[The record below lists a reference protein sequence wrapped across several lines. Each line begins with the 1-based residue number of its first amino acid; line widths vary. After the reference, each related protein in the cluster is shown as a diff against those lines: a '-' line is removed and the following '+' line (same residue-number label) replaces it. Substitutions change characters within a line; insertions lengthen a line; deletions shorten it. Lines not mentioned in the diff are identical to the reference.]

1 MSLPTLTFRTVTPEP
16 CPVCKGE
23 CCRTIYLYRTVHMGA
38 EYYTHDCEACVD
50 GTKPLAR
57 PLTNDDLARAYDMG
71 RDMERADTVAWLREE
86 YDTDSTRMA
95 ADEIERGDH
104 RRSPSTSPTGRSEPE
119 PVPSDLALGKRIVAC
134 RGWRWTA
141 GMIRRD
147 GYRVCWR
154 KPPPAFHEDDG
165 VPDLSDEATL
175 GCVVERLREV
185 AEDPHLYLCAGGG
198 DPETGV
204 WHVRWGNNASRRG
217 RTEAEA
223 LVRAWEALS

>member
-1 MSLPTLTFRTVTPEP
+1 VSLPTHTFRSVTYCTDPRCVSVQRCQRAEHERYGNAP
-16 CPVCKGE
+16 GENYGPRCVPVP
-23 CCRTIYLYRTVHMGA
+23 A
-38 EYYTHDCEACVD
+38 
-50 GTKPLAR
+50 PSR

-71 RDMERADTVAWLREE
+71 RDMERADTVAWLREPGE
-86 YDTDSTRMA
+86 YVDPACARL
-95 ADEIERGDH
+95 ADCIERGVA
-104 RRSPSTSPTGRSEPE
+104 RRPPTGRPEPE

-154 KPPPAFHEDDG
+154 KPPPAFREDDA
-165 VPDLSDEATL
+165 VPDLSDDATL
-175 GCVVERLREV
+175 GCIVGVLREV
-185 AEDPHLYLCAGGG
+185 AGDPHLYLCAGGG
-198 DPETGV
+198 DPQTGV
-204 WHVRWGNNASRRG
+204 WHVRWGDNCSRRG

>member
-1 MSLPTLTFRTVTPEP
+1 MSRTIVTGPTLHGTVRPNLAP
-16 CPVCKGE
+16 PA
-23 CCRTIYLYRTVHMGA
+23 TIDA
-38 EYYTHDCEACVD
+38 
-50 GTKPLAR
+50 PAR

-71 RDMERADTVAWLREE
+71 RDMERADTVAFLRARVT
-86 YDTDSTRMA
+86 DTVRSEDDLDYA
-95 ADEIERGDH
+95 LAVIERGAH
-104 RRSPSTSPTGRSEPE
+104 RKVSRPAPEPE
-119 PVPSDLALGKRIVAC
+119 PEPLPSDLALGKRVVAC

-165 VPDLSDEATL
+165 VPDLSDDATL
-175 GCVVERLREV
+175 GCIVGVLREV
-185 AEDPHLYLCAGGG
+185 AGDPHLSLCAGGG

-204 WHVRWGNNASRRG
+204 WHVRWGNNCSRRG

-223 LVRAWEALS
+223 LVLAWEALS

>member
-1 MSLPTLTFRTVTPEP
+1 MSLPTLTFRTVCTDPRCVSVQRCQRAEHERYGDAP
-16 CPVCKGE
+16 GE
-23 CCRTIYLYRTVHMGA
+23 NYGPR
-38 EYYTHDCEACVD
+38 CV
-50 GTKPLAR
+50 PAPASER

-134 RGWRWTA
+134 RGWRWAA

-154 KPPPAFHEDDG
+154 KPPPAFREDDA
-165 VPDLSDEATL
+165 VPDLSDDATL
-175 GCVVERLREV
+175 GCIVGVLREV
-185 AEDPHLYLCAGGG
+185 AGDPHLYLCAGGG
-198 DPETGV
+198 DPQTGV
-204 WHVRWGNNASRRG
+204 WHVRWGNNCSRRG